1 MRTQSSQTKR
11 IDSRRRKTK
20 MQKKTIRHASEVKL
34 FVALVLATCV
44 FATAVSAQPRFEGRF
59 TLPYEVHWGQTVLA
73 AGEYTIFM
81 NPSQAAA
88 VVRSASGKTQFIRAT
103 VATENNKKGV
113 NCLIITARGNEHR
126 VRSLNLPGLG
136 QSLIYERL
144 TKSERETVAK
154 TDQAVP
160 VIIAAK

>member
-1 MRTQSSQTKR
+1 
-11 IDSRRRKTK
+11 

-44 FATAVSAQPRFEGRF
+44 FAAAVSAQPRFEGRF
-59 TLPYEVHWGQTVLA
+59 TLPYEIHWGQTVLA

-88 VVRSASGKTQFIRAT
+88 VVRSASGEAQFIRAN
-103 VATENNKKGV
+103 VATEDNKKGV

-126 VRSLNLPGLG
+126 VRSLNLPGVG
-136 QSLIYERL
+136 QSLVYERL
-144 TKSERETVAK
+144 TKSERETVVKA
-154 TDQAVP
+154 DQAVP
-160 VIIAAK
+160 VVVAAK

>member
-1 MRTQSSQTKR
+1 
-11 IDSRRRKTK
+11 

-44 FATAVSAQPRFEGRF
+44 FAAAVSAQPRFEGRF

-81 NPSQAAA
+81 TPSQAAA
-88 VVRSASGKTQFIRAT
+88 VVRSASGKAQFIRAN
-103 VATENNKKGV
+103 VATEDNKKGV

-136 QSLIYERL
+136 QSLIYEPL
-144 TKSERETVAK
+144 TKSERETLAK
-154 TDQAVP
+154 TEAVP
-160 VIIAAK
+160 VTVAAK